1 MMHGRIPI
9 SEIREGVESF
19 DFNIIVDFLWR
30 RWKLIAVIAGTV
42 IAFTMLILFTLTP
55 RYTSSTQILL
65 DLRSQRVSGI
75 DELLPAFTMDMT
87 AVDSQISIIE
97 SSSLLRRVVEKE
109 QLVDDPE
116 FGASA
121 RGGNW
126 LSSLMGFIS
135 SLLKREPTAAPQA
148 DASADAIPPDVL
160 ASIGRL
166 SAAVEVKR
174 LDRTKVLQIDVTSES
189 PQKAARLAN
198 AIADAFIVDQLEAR
212 FDNARRAANWL
223 GDRLTELREDLRRSE
238 EAVEDFRSKNNLVMT
253 NTGTVNEQQLSEIN
267 GKLVGAR
274 AEAAEAKAKLDQATR
289 IIGEKGNI
297 QAIPDVL
304 RSSVISNLRT
314 QQAEVVRREADL
326 VSRYGDRHPG
336 VVNVRAERREIER
349 QITNEVDR
357 IVGNLKNAYD
367 VTQSRVDSLTQS
379 VAILTGQAGSDNTIG
394 VQLRELER
402 VASANKTLYESFLS
416 QSKLA
421 AEQTSFEVRDA
432 RIISVATP
440 PGRPSFPKKPFFLA
454 VATVLGGLL
463 GLGVAGLLELLN
475 SGFNSPRRVEDTL
488 GLPVLT
494 SVERIDPSEL
504 AALDGKATTLARY
517 LDAKPLSKFSESIRS
532 LKTGIQM
539 SDVDNPPK
547 IVQLTSSLPREGK
560 TSMAISL
567 AISAA
572 MSGKRVI
579 LVDCDLRRP
588 SASQIF
594 GLTDVPG
601 VVELL
606 ANNVSP
612 EGILHR
618 DKASGL
624 YVLPAGGKTQNPPD
638 LLSSARMEQL
648 FAHLRESFDL
658 VIVDTP
664 PIGPVVDAV
673 IVSQIVDKTVFVVAW
688 NSTTREV
695 AQQAVRQISLDR
707 KIAGVILNKVDE
719 RYTPKYG
726 KYSYYSSA
734 YYKGYYVQ

>member
-9 SEIREGVESF
+9 GEIREGVEAF
-19 DFNIIVDFLWR
+19 DFNVVLDFLWR

-42 IAFTMLILFTLTP
+42 IAFTLLILFTLTP

-65 DLRSQRVSGI
+65 DLRSQQVTGI
-75 DELLPAFTMDMT
+75 EELLPSFTMDMT
-87 AVDSQISIIE
+87 AVESQVSIIE

-109 QLVDDPE
+109 NLVDDPE
-116 FGASA
+116 FGASKS
-121 RGGNW
+121 GGNW
-126 LSSLMGFIS
+126 LSSLMGFVT
-135 SLLKREPTAAPQA
+135 SLLKKQPAADTQA
-148 DASADAIPPDVL
+148 ETNTDAIPPDVL

-166 SAAVEVKR
+166 SAALDVKR
-174 LDRTKVLQIDVTSES
+174 IDRTKVLQIDVTSEN

-212 FDNARRAANWL
+212 FDNARRAASWL
-223 GDRLTELREDLRRSE
+223 GDRLQELREDLRKSE

-289 IIGEKGNI
+289 IIEAKGNI

-304 RSSVISNLRT
+304 KSSVISNLRT

-336 VVNVRAERREIER
+336 VVNVRAERREIDR
-349 QITNEVDR
+349 QISNEVDR

-379 VAILTGQAGSDNTIG
+379 VALLTGQAGSDNTLG
-394 VQLRELER
+394 VQLRQLER

-416 QSKLA
+416 QSKLT

-454 VATVLGGLL
+454 IATALGGLL
-463 GLGVAGLLELLN
+463 GLGVAGLLEALN

-504 AALDGKATTLARY
+504 SSIDGKATTLSRY
-517 LDAKPLSKFSESIRS
+517 LDAKPLSRFSESIRS

-547 IVQLTSSLPREGK
+547 IVQFTSSLPKEGK

-567 AISAA
+567 AVSAA
-572 MSGKRVI
+572 MSGRRVI

-594 GLTDVPG
+594 GLTDAPG
-601 VVELL
+601 LVELL

-618 DKASGL
+618 DKTTGL
-624 YVLPAGGKTQNPPD
+624 YVLAAGGKTQNPPD

-648 FAHLRESFDL
+648 LAHLRESFDL
-658 VIVDTP
+658 VVVDTP

-673 IVSQIVDKTVFVVAW
+673 IVAQIVDKTVFVVAW
-688 NSTTREV
+688 NSTSREV
-695 AQQAVRQISLDR
+695 AQQAVRQISIDR
-707 KIAGVILNKVDE
+707 KIAGVVLNKVDE

-726 KYSYYSSA
+726 KYSYYSSS

>member
-30 RWKLIAVIAGTV
+30 RWKLVAVIAGTV

-379 VAILTGQAGSDNTIG
+379 VAILTGQAGSDNTVG

-517 LDAKPLSKFSESIRS
+517 LDAKPLSRFSESIRS

-547 IVQLTSSLPREGK
+547 IIQLTSSLPREGK

-567 AISAA
+567 ATSAA

-618 DKASGL
+618 DKTSGL
-624 YVLPAGGKTQNPPD
+624 YVLAAGGKTQNPPD